1 MMDDIIVIECQL
13 SSSSHFTQISLI
25 IVTNQMDANSVLS
38 IPFAV
43 DVNPGPRAQ
52 KKTEVAITNEI
63 ALFFLEVCASQWL
76 RTSALRTRHIINTH
90 KSREE
95 SLFFHTII
103 IFIIKNTIIRQIT
116 KPSRRHHH
124 HHRTDHRRLVEAT
137 TALSMMT
144 KVMMSVG
151 VVSKDGSFLN
161 GEKVQVVERRGG
173 AKQLLRYHRVSLGCL
188 FL

>member
-1 MMDDIIVIECQL
+1 MSVII
-13 SSSSHFTQISLI
+13 I
-25 IVTNQMDANSVLS
+25 IIITLHSNQPHHRHESNGRKFHSVLS

-103 IFIIKNTIIRQIT
+103 IFIKNTIIRQIT